1 MRKNIFTLL
10 CCLLLTTSAT
20 LVYADSLETEIQLF
34 EVVGIGD
41 LVGDDPLGNPHQ
53 QDPIPPR
60 PNDFHATISGRIL
73 EVSVDNSNLTTVIVR
88 NAAGNTVVDDSFY
101 ALTSQ
106 QLSSAGTYTLEIHNA
121 DMTLIGQFEAE

>member
-1 MRKNIFTLL
+1 MKTKLFSLVCAL
-10 CCLLLTTSAT
+10 CLALPYTVLRAEET
-20 LVYADSLETEIQLF
+20 ETEITLF
-34 EVVGIGD
+34 EISGPGNLIGD
-41 LVGDDPLGNPHQ
+41 EPLDGPRGDSFN
-53 QDPIPPR
+53 PPR